1 MNVNDTPSA
10 APRPWH
16 REPMVWLT
24 IAIPAA
30 TVVAGFVTLWL
41 AMSHPDE
48 SIGPTVIEQFA
59 QPAPR
64 AP

>member
-1 MNVNDTPSA
+1 
-10 APRPWH
+10 
-16 REPMVWLT
+16 MVWLT

-41 AMSHPDE
+41 AMAHPDE
-48 SIGPTVIEQFA
+48 SIGPTVIEQIA
-59 QPAPR
+59 PPAP

>member
-1 MNVNDTPSA
+1 MTSKPNATN
-10 APRPWH
+10 PW

-41 AMSHPDE
+41 AMAHPDDAV
-48 SIGPTVIEQFA
+48 GPTVIEQIS

-64 AP
+64 KP

>member
-1 MNVNDTPSA
+1 MNTNA
-10 APRPWH
+10 ATSTATRPWH

-41 AMSHPDE
+41 AMAQPDQ
-48 SIGPTVIEQFA
+48 SIGPTVIEQIA
-59 QPAPR
+59 PPAP

>member
-1 MNVNDTPSA
+1 VNANKSA
-10 APRPWH
+10 ATTRPWH

-41 AMSHPDE
+41 AMAHPDE
-48 SIGPTVIEQFA
+48 AIGPTVIEQQIA
-59 QPAPR
+59 PPAP

>member
-1 MNVNDTPSA
+1 MNPNTSMA
-10 APRPWH
+10 RPWYH
-16 REPMVWLT
+16 EPMVWLT

-41 AMSHPDE
+41 AMAHPDE
-48 SIGPTVIEQFA
+48 AIGPTVIEQIA
-59 QPAPR
+59 QPAAS